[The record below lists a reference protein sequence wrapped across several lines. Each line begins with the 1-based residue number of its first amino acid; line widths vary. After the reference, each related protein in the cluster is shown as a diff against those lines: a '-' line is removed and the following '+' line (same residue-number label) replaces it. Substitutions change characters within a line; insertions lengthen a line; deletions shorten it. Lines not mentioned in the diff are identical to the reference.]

1 MKNKCLISLVVVSL
15 FGLLLFL
22 FPGVWAVADIEHTDS
37 TGDVEYIGIEDT
49 ELHDNIDITLLSSE
63 TTGDPIVLEL
73 TTLAGITIETSGMD
87 YHYYFYLD
95 ITGDKSA
102 DLTVTITEDDQYI
115 TGDTV
120 DGTNSPISDVSGEGT
135 STLTVE
141 LPLDL
146 FTIVPSVVDVSACS
160 EIRDGG
166 YWAHDYV
173 NKDFKGDSSEVEITP
188 PSDNED
194 PAQATPTDPSL
205 KLTIDSFTMDIS
217 STETSYD
224 YTITATGTGSDDII
238 KGFYCI
244 WAYGEGGG
252 GPQQSWEGSPIDEE
266 HSYGGHDYN
275 EEFFG
280 TGTDGSW
287 STWKWTFHSKG
298 PIDDNNREKF
308 EDPESYWMGLESM
321 ILYVRGYDENGDW
334 DQDSKDI
341 TSEYTGIGSSGGDD
355 DTSDDDTVDDDTSDD
370 DTADDDNDK
379 DSPGFEIYLI
389 ACACAI
395 ATLMFIKRR
404 KD

>member
-1 MKNKCLISLVVVSL
+1 MNKWLIIVFAIMVLFVSSI
-15 FGLLLFL
+15 FSIE
-22 FPGVWAVADIEHTDS
+22 GVSAIDVIAHTDS
-37 TGDVEYIGIEDT
+37 TGDVENVGIEDSD
-49 ELHDNIDITLLSSE
+49 LHDNIDIISLSADTS
-63 TTGDPIVLEL
+63 GDPIVLEL
-73 TTLAGITIETSGMD
+73 ATLAGITIDASGID
-87 YHYYFYLD
+87 YHYYFYMD
-95 ITGDKSA
+95 VTGDDTT

-115 TGDTV
+115 SGDLV
-120 DGTNSPISDVSGEGT
+120 DGTNSPISDYSGEGT

-146 FTIVPSVVDVSACS
+146 FTTTPTVVDVSACA

-173 NKDFKGDSSEVEITP
+173 NKDYQGDVIEIEITP
-188 PSDNED
+188 PSDNDD
-194 PAQATPTDPSL
+194 PGEATPTNPSL
-205 KLTIDSFTMDIS
+205 QMNINSFTMDMS

-252 GPQQSWEGSPIDEE
+252 GPQQGWEESPIDEE
-266 HSYGGHDYN
+266 HSYGGHEYK

-280 TGTDGSW
+280 TGADGSW

-298 PIDDNNREKF
+298 PIDDNNRDKF

-321 ILYVRGYDENGDW
+321 ILYVRGYDDNVEW

-341 TSEYTGIGSSGGDD
+341 TSKYTGITSSSGDDDD
-355 DTSDDDTVDDDTSDD
+355 DTSDDDTSDDDTSDD
-370 DTADDDNDK
+370 DDDGD
-379 DSPGFEIYLI
+379 DSPGFEGYLI
-389 ACACAI
+389 TAAFAI
-395 ATLMFIKRR
+395 STIMIIKRR
-404 KD
+404 RR